1 MFLRGVLKRWNV
13 RSVDAADGSGAAD
26 GCRTTPSL
34 LEELATDSADFADL
48 ARVLRLDLRAVV
60 ETLAGDHTSTP
71 DELVTALRGRA
82 ADEARLARVRALC
95 AGVAEQLAVG
105 ADHTSAGTRTDASA
119 SSLTL
124 ALENI
129 RRRGESSVAN
139 WNGESITLSLD
150 DIAQVKRRE
159 LSRSR
164 TVAAST
170 VLVAASVGIIVG
182 IAKATGQA
190 SGGGGPKPTPNP

>member
-1 MFLRGVLKRWNV
+1 MFLREVLKRWNV
-13 RSVDAADGSGAAD
+13 RAVDAAADDGVAAD
-26 GCRTTPSL
+26 GCRTPSL
-34 LEELATDSADFADL
+34 LEELATDPTDFADL

-119 SSLTL
+119 ATDPS
-124 ALENI
+124 
-129 RRRGESSVAN
+129 
-139 WNGESITLSLD
+139 
-150 DIAQVKRRE
+150 
-159 LSRSR
+159 
-164 TVAAST
+164 AASWGGEAAGGWGRWT
-170 VLVAASVGIIVG
+170 RARGGARAHRSATERTPAGAAS
-182 IAKATGQA
+182 
-190 SGGGGPKPTPNP
+190 

>member
-1 MFLRGVLKRWNV
+1 MFLRDVLKRWTV
-13 RSVDAADGSGAAD
+13 RPVDAADDSGVAD

-105 ADHTSAGTRTDASA
+105 GDHASAETRTDVSAATDTSGASWGGEA
-119 SSLTL
+119 AGGWGRWTR
-124 ALENI
+124 A
-129 RRRGESSVAN
+129 RGGARVH
-139 WNGESITLSLD
+139 
-150 DIAQVKRRE
+150 
-159 LSRSR
+159 RSATER
-164 TVAAST
+164 TPAGAAS
-170 VLVAASVGIIVG
+170 
-182 IAKATGQA
+182 
-190 SGGGGPKPTPNP
+190 